1 MLCKDC
7 GTENAPQVCF
17 CVGCGKKLVEEAPLV
32 PADAKRFPWRPLLTA
47 GALALVVLGAY
58 LILAILTA

>member
-17 CVGCGKKLVEEAPLV
+17 CVGCGKRLVGESSRMS
-32 PADAKRFPWRPLLTA
+32 ADAQRFPWRPLLTA
-47 GALALVVLGAY
+47 GALALLVLGVY
-58 LILAILTA
+58 LIVALFTA

>member
-17 CVGCGKKLVEEAPLV
+17 CVGCGKRLVEESPLK
-32 PADAKRFPWRPLLTA
+32 PADAQRFPWRPLLTA
-47 GALALVVLGAY
+47 GALALLVLGVY
-58 LILAILTA
+58 LIVALFTA